1 MLRPFDSRHS
11 FDRRE
16 EIKEVIEL
24 PIKHPEIFESLGISQ
39 PKAWKSPCYA
49 LRFVQ
54 LAAGL
59 PGACCCMAP
68 LALARRCSRE
78 LSPII
83 PTVATLLAVGVGA
96 HTQTPTHTHTACVC
110 TLEMV

>member
-59 PGACCCMAP
+59 PGRAVVWPPWHWQDA
-68 LALARRCSRE
+68 ARASCRPSYQ
-78 LSPII
+78 
-83 PTVATLLAVGVGA
+83 LLP
-96 HTQTPTHTHTACVC
+96 HS
-110 TLEMV
+110 